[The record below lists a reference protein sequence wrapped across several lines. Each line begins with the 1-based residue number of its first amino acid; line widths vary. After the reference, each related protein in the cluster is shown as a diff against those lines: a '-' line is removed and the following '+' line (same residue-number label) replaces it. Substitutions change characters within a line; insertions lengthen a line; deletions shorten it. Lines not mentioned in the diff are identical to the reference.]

1 MRRKLKNAG
10 NADRPKAIWGAL
22 IGAATSIA
30 GNIINSNAQ
39 REQASRQAAME
50 EAMRKKQE
58 ANNMIESINLTR
70 NAQKAYEEQY
80 RTSYAKGGRRKL
92 RHGVQI
98 TDGGYAIPLGNN
110 TFLLRGSSHQDVNE
124 TGKTGIGIKANG
136 TEIEAENG
144 EVLQK
149 KGNQLRIFSNSL
161 NDNGE
166 TPAREV
172 LEGKNKDKV
181 FARQQAKNGGSSPV
195 EGMRTKAAGGLGDWL
210 SDLFSRDRF
219 NYNLSRLG
227 GYWDAFKD
235 AIDWRDS
242 DTEYLVNLLSS
253 LSPTETA
260 YTADGTPIYTGAPT
274 ILPGFSNGK
283 GVLGMLSRT
292 TSAPRVATTYSIP
305 RATSSVRS
313 TIPRNRSLVPIN
325 NSRIS
330 LANTAPVGTSGRLRP
345 LRDIVSEG
353 LGGSPF
359 RIPQQPIY
367 NNYGLNIL
375 RNAARPTRLELA
387 LNNMGSRL
395 NTLPWRN
402 IGRYSLAG
410 AGALGGLGL
419 TSYFVNDAA
428 RDYFNNNNQPTSSS
442 LVSPETNRVINSPI
456 DTLAA
461 PRNSVAIV
469 NDSTLVNNSDSVL
482 DADTIAAMSDSINS
496 ARDTISNARAAIR
509 RMGTNTT
516 RTSRPDS
523 TTISNKDA
531 VDRIRQAAL
540 QEIMDNNPNGPN
552 NRQLNAMVANGTIE
566 TAFGDDEPVV
576 QPAVSATTNGNRQP
590 AASVTSNRTIAQPAA
605 TRVTTPTDNVAV
617 GQTQDEIARD
627 LERRFDNTPLDQIG
641 RDATNRS
648 ASDYPYLTGNVQT
661 PPADWN
667 DSYYDEGPTWNRYG
681 NYLEANREANAAA
694 NRIIASQRNLEDD
707 RTTRSFDLG
716 ADFKPV
722 DFANAGIGIL
732 GSVLSH
738 AITRSGINGLEK
750 YAPTRPALYRAG
762 KLVTN
767 HNINPQLTN
776 LERARQQGYRTI
788 DSDTSSSVTALDRK
802 NTLGLNTALAANELY
817 GTKYNTEAE
826 LLNKDTLNQQEVA
839 NKNVE
844 AYNQYMNDRRNY
856 LAGLA
861 TRRSLSNVGLI
872 QGIGSS
878 LSNMIQSGM
887 DRYDNNNEIGVILS
901 AAYPESINYIR
912 RNNPRLARR
921 LGIS

>member
-22 IGAATSIA
+22 IGAATSIV

-50 EAMRKKQE
+50 EAMKRKQE
-58 ANNMIESINLTR
+58 ANNMIESINLTK
-70 NAQKAYEEQY
+70 NAQKAYEDQY
-80 RTSYAKGGRRKL
+80 RTPYAKGGRRKL

-98 TDGGYAIPLGNN
+98 TDGGYAIPIGDN
-110 TFLLRGSSHQDVNE
+110 TYLLRGSSHQDINE
-124 TGKTGIGIKANG
+124 TGKTGIGIKANN

-149 KGNQLRIFSNSL
+149 KGNQLRIFSNTL

-166 TPAREV
+166 TPAQEV

-195 EGMRTKAAGGLGDWL
+195 KGMRTKADDGLGAWL
-210 SDLFSRDRF
+210 SDLFSRERL

-227 GYWDAFKD
+227 NYWDAFKD

-242 DTEYLVNLLSS
+242 DTEYLTNLLSS

-260 YTADGTPIYTGAPT
+260 YTTDGTPLYTGAPT

-292 TSAPRVATTYSIP
+292 TSVPRAATTYSIP
-305 RATSSVRS
+305 RVTSASRS
-313 TIPRNRSLVPIN
+313 SIPRNRSLVPIN

-330 LANTAPVGTSGRLRP
+330 LTNTAPAGTTVRLRP

-375 RNAARPTRLELA
+375 RNAARPTRFELA
-387 LNNMGSRL
+387 VNNIGSRL
-395 NTLPWRN
+395 GTLPWRN

-410 AGALGGLGL
+410 AGVLGGLGL
-419 TSYFVNDAA
+419 TGYFVNDAA
-428 RDYFNNNNQPTSSS
+428 RDYFNNNNQPTSPSV
-442 LVSPETNRVINSPI
+442 VSPETNRVINSPI
-456 DTLAA
+456 DTLVA
-461 PRNSVAIV
+461 PRDSAAIV
-469 NDSTLVNNSDSVL
+469 NDSTLVNNPDSIL
-482 DADTIAAMSDSINS
+482 NADTIAAMTDSINN

-509 RMGTNTT
+509 RMGTDTT

-523 TTISNKDA
+523 TTISNNDTIA
-531 VDRIRQAAL
+531 RTRQAAL
-540 QEIMDNNPNGPN
+540 QEIMAGNPDGPN
-552 NRQLNAMVANGTIE
+552 NRQLNAMVANGTID

-576 QPAVSATTNGNRQP
+576 QPTNSTASVNRQP
-590 AASVTSNRTIAQPAA
+590 VVNRPSNNNASQPST
-605 TRVTTPTDNVAV
+605 TRVTTPADDATVREV
-617 GQTQDEIARD
+617 
-627 LERRFDNTPLDQIG
+627 ERIFDNTPLDQIG
-641 RDATNRS
+641 RDANNRS
-648 ASDYPYLTGNVQT
+648 ASDYPYLTGAVQT
-661 PPADWN
+661 PPSDWN

-681 NYLEANREANAAA
+681 NYLEANREANAAS
-694 NRIIASQRNLEDD
+694 NRIIASQRNPEENN
-707 RTTRSFDLG
+707 RTRRYFDLG

-738 AITRSGINGLEK
+738 AITRSGLRGLER

-776 LERARQQGYRTI
+776 LERARQQGYRNV
-788 DSDTSSSVTALDRK
+788 DSNTSSSVTALDRK
-802 NTLGLNTALAANELY
+802 NTIGLNTALAANELY
-817 GTKYNTEAE
+817 GTKYNTEVE

-844 AYNQYMNDRRNY
+844 AYNQYMADRRNY
-856 LAGLA
+856 LANLA

-872 QGIGSS
+872 QGIGTS

-887 DRYDNNNEIGVILS
+887 DRYDNNNELGVIMNT
-901 AAYPESINYIR
+901 AYPGSQTYMIKV
-912 RNNPRLARR
+912 NPRLARR
-921 LGIS
+921 LGLVG

>member
-22 IGAATSIA
+22 IGAATSIV

-50 EAMRKKQE
+50 ETMKRKQE
-58 ANNMIESINLTR
+58 ANNMIESINLTK

-80 RTSYAKGGRRKL
+80 RTPYAKGGRRKL

-98 TDGGYAIPLGNN
+98 TDGGYAIPIGDN
-110 TFLLRGSSHQDVNE
+110 TYLLRGSSHQDINE

-166 TPAREV
+166 TPAQEV
-172 LEGKNKDKV
+172 LEGKNKDRV
-181 FARQQAKNGGSSPV
+181 FVRQQAKNGGSSPV

-210 SDLFSRDRF
+210 SDLFSRERF

-253 LSPTETA
+253 LSPAETA

-305 RATSSVRS
+305 RVTSSVRS
-313 TIPRNRSLVPIN
+313 AIPRNRSLVPIN

-330 LANTAPVGTSGRLRP
+330 LANTAPAGTTVRLRP

-353 LGGSPF
+353 FGGSPF

-387 LNNMGSRL
+387 LNNVGSRL
-395 NTLPWRN
+395 GTLPWRN

-428 RDYFNNNNQPTSSS
+428 RDYLNNNAQPTSPS

-456 DTLAA
+456 DTLAV
-461 PRNSVAIV
+461 PRDSSAII
-469 NDSTLVNNSDSVL
+469 NDSTLVNNPDSVL
-482 DADTIAAMSDSINS
+482 DADTIAAMTDSINS
-496 ARDTISNARAAIR
+496 ARDTVSNARAAIR
-509 RMGTNTT
+509 RMGTDTI
-516 RTSRPDS
+516 RTNRPDS
-523 TTISNKDA
+523 TTVSNNDTIA
-531 VDRIRQAAL
+531 RTRQAAL
-540 QEIMDNNPNGPN
+540 QEIMSGNPDGPN

-576 QPAVSATTNGNRQP
+576 QSTNSTTSVNRQP
-590 AASVTSNRTIAQPAA
+590 VVNRPSNSNVSQPAA
-605 TRVTTPTDNVAV
+605 TRITTPTDDATVE
-617 GQTQDEIARD
+617 QTQDEIAKD

-661 PPADWN
+661 PPSDWN

-694 NRIIASQRNLEDD
+694 NRTIASQRNKEEG
-707 RTTRSFDLG
+707 TRGYFDLG

-722 DFANAGIGIL
+722 DFANAGTGIL

-738 AITRSGINGLEK
+738 AITRSSLKGLEK

-767 HNINPQLTN
+767 YNINPQLTN
-776 LERARQQGYRTI
+776 LERARQQGYRNV
-788 DSDTSSSVTALDRK
+788 DSNTSSSVTALDRK
-802 NTLGLNTALAANELY
+802 NTIGLNTALAANELY

-844 AYNQYMNDRRNY
+844 AYNQYMADRRNY

-921 LGIS
+921 LGIA